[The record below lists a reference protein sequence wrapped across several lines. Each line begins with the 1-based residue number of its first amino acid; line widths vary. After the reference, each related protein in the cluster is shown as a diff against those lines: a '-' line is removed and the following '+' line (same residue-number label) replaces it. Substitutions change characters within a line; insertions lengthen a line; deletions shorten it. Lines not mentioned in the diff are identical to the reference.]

1 MILED
6 NLKIFARILSVQPVD
21 LEAFRR
27 LKVEITLSTRIGEKL
42 KLVRDGAVLSLI
54 NRLLSIGS
62 LLFSAASLTPM
73 LLK

>member
-6 NLKIFARILSVQPVD
+6 NFKIFARILSVQPVD